1 MGSLRDP
8 VTRLFHPSRGR
19 QTLAAQWA
27 VLLAL
32 SVIFVVAL
40 EALHLPAAL
49 LLGPMAAG
57 ITLSACDITVRVP
70 RPPYYF
76 AQAIVGCLI
85 AHALPASILGEMH
98 RDWPLFAATVLSVIV
113 ASTALGWLLTRL
125 RVLPGTTAVWGSSP
139 GAATAM
145 TLMAEA
151 YGADVRLVAF
161 MQYVRVVFVAIVAS
175 VVARA
180 FAISSGGTMPEIV
193 WFPPIKPVAF
203 VETLLLVVLGAAAGR
218 VLRIPAGP
226 LLVPLVA
233 GIILQGAGL
242 ITIQLPPWLLVI
254 SYAFVG
260 WSIGARFTRPI
271 LVYAAKVFPRVMLS
285 TLTLIAVC
293 CGFAAALVMVA
304 GVDPLTAYLATSPG
318 GADSVA
324 IIAASSKVD
333 LPFVMAM
340 QAGRLFVVLL
350 TGPSLT
356 RFIARHAGGEA
367 PAEAEA

>member
-1 MGSLRDP
+1 VAGLLAP
-8 VTRLFHPSRGR
+8 LTKLFHPSRGR
-19 QTLAAQWA
+19 QALVAQWA
-27 VLLAL
+27 VLLVL
-32 SVIFVVAL
+32 SSIFVMAL

-49 LLGPMAAG
+49 LLGPMAAA
-57 ITLSACDITVRVP
+57 IALAACDWSLRVP
-70 RPPYYF
+70 RPPFYF

-85 AHALPASILGEMH
+85 AHSLPATILGEMH
-98 RDWPLFAATVLSVIV
+98 RDWPLFAVTVLSVIV
-113 ASTALGWLLTRL
+113 ASTLLGWLLTRL

-161 MQYVRVVFVAIVAS
+161 MQYLRVVFVAIVAS
-175 VVARA
+175 VVARV
-180 FAISSGGTMPEIV
+180 FAINSGGAAPEMI
-193 WFPPIKPVAF
+193 WFPQIAWVPFI
-203 VETLLLVVLGAAAGR
+203 ETLALAGFSVLAGR
-218 VLRIPAGP
+218 LLRIPAGP
-226 LLVPLVA
+226 LLVPLFL
-233 GIILQGAGL
+233 GIVLQDTGL
-242 ITIQLPPWLLVI
+242 ITIQLPPWLLAI
-254 SYAFVG
+254 SYALVG

-271 LVYAAKVFPRVMLS
+271 LIYAAKVFPRVVLS

-293 CGFAAALVMVA
+293 CGFAAVLVMVA

-340 QAGRLFVVLL
+340 QAGRLIVVLL

-356 RFIARHAGGEA
+356 RFIARHAGA
-367 PAEAEA
+367 AAEA